1 MASWRHL
8 SRVVVM
14 QSFFEH
20 EARGGNLL
28 EILEYNFEEYGQKI
42 SDLDFARN
50 LTKKIEANF
59 AKIRTLIKAHAPE
72 WPLDRMDPVERSI
85 LVVGTCELLDPEKD
99 VPVNVAINEAI
110 ELAKTYGDE
119 SSGKFINGVLNA
131 IAHDKSLHLKAKAVK
146 PKTSAKVKTPKSKTV
161 KPKPKTKASA
171 PKMKKEEVKK
181 K

>member
-20 EARGGNLL
+20 EARGGDLL
-28 EILEYNFEEYGQKI
+28 EILEYNLEEYGQKI
-42 SDLDFARN
+42 SDIDFAYN
-50 LTKKIEANF
+50 LTKKIESNF
-59 AKIRTLIKAHAPE
+59 AKIRELIKQHAPE
-72 WPLDRMDPVERSI
+72 WPVEKMDPVERAI
-85 LVVGTCELLDPEKD
+85 LVVGVCELLDPEKD

-131 IAHDKSLHLKAKAVK
+131 VAHNKKLH
-146 PKTSAKVKTPKSKTV
+146 PKKQA
-161 KPKPKTKASA
+161 PKPKKITKE
-171 PKMKKEEVKK
+171 KKGKIVKSKKPSEVKK
-181 K
+181 KPKAKKA